1 MLNSPKNLVFISDKS
16 HNRGGYSQMI
26 SGLITLMVAIVR
38 GLVDITVAIIRMV
51 ASIFRSGR

>member
-1 MLNSPKNLVFISDKS
+1 
-16 HNRGGYSQMI
+16 MI

-38 GLVDITVAIIRMV
+38 GLVDITVAIIRMI